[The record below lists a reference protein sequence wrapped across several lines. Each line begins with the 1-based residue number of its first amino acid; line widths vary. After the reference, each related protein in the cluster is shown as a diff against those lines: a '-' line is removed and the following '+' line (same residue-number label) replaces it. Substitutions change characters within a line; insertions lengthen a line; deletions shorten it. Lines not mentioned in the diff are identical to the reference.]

1 MEIKPKNDFLAD
13 SKTFSSYTP
22 SSPHTIAL
30 SKGIIFQKKR
40 RKNADFVQ
48 KIADISKI
56 KKTLVLKGIF
66 SETMYVCTHTHIQ
79 SHTHTHTHTHTYTY
93 TQNRPRKS
101 QSRLGIR
108 VKDLTKI
115 RNRSESHHYKNSGC
129 QGKNF
134 QSFLYRFSIHEM
146 ALFRVFF

>member
-79 SHTHTHTHTHTYTY
+79 SHTHTHTHTYTY